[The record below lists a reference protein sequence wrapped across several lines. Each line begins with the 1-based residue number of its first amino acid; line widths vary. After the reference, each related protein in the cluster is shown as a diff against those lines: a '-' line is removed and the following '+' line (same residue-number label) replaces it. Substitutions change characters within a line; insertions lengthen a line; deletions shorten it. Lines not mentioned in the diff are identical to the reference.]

1 MANKLIQ
8 IRHLHKM
15 YDNEGVRTH
24 ALDDVSFEIQQGE
37 FVAIMG
43 PSGSGKS
50 TLMQILGFLD
60 RPSTGHYIFDGKD
73 TSAFSDVDLARI
85 RNKKVGFVFQTFNL
99 LSRMTVFENVE
110 LPLLY
115 DEKMENRATIKKMVE
130 NALDSVGMLPRMN
143 YKSNQLSGGERQRV
157 AIARA
162 LIMDPQVI
170 FADEPT
176 GNLDSKNG
184 IVVMRILQ
192 KLNTEGHTIV
202 LVTHETATAM
212 HAKRIITMKDGNI
225 VSDSMVKERK
235 VAQEEATLK

>member
-1 MANKLIQ
+1 MALIQ
-8 IRHLHKM
+8 LEKIGKV
-15 YDNEGVRTH
+15 YEGETVQTQ
-24 ALDDVSFEIQQGE
+24 ALKEVSFSVEQGE

-60 RPSTGHYIFDGKD
+60 RPTSGKYFFEGKD
-73 TSAFSDVDLARI
+73 TALFSDDQLAKI
-85 RNKKVGFVFQTFNL
+85 RNNKVGFVFQTFNL
-99 LSRMTVFENVE
+99 LARMSVFENVQ

-115 DEKMENRATIKKMVE
+115 NEQKESTKSIKSKVE
-130 NALDSVGMLPRMN
+130 AALNAVGMLQRIS

-162 LIMDPQVI
+162 LIMQPQVI

-184 IVVMRILQ
+184 LQVMKILQ
-192 KLNTEGHTIV
+192 SLNNQGNTIV
-202 LVTHETATAM
+202 LVTHETVTAQ
-212 HAKRIITMKDGNI
+212 HAKRILTMHDGQLLKDEL
-225 VSDSMVKERK
+225 VKDRK
-235 VAQEEATLK
+235 IAGREENLK